1 MLFHTWTFF
10 IFFAVTI
17 AGFWALRPT
26 RFWLHW
32 ILLSSAVFYGWWH
45 PYYLLLV
52 FYSTALDYFIVGWM
66 ECGPRLAK
74 PGWRLAAS
82 VAVFVGSFAVGL
94 TAPEGWGGLAAAV
107 GFFAAVLAVGHWL
120 RSSRAWLVVSI
131 INNLSV
137 LVFFKYAG
145 FAIENLNG
153 VLARIGAGQLPSAES
168 LMPPGWE
175 YVLPVGISFYTFQS
189 MSYTIDFYRGAIAR
203 EPSFVRFAAF
213 VTFFPQLVAG
223 PIERA
228 KNLLPQFAKRQRV
241 TLADVSDGA
250 SLFLLGLFK
259 KVALANY
266 LGPYV
271 DRVYGDAA
279 TQGGAALALATFA
292 FAWQIYFDFS
302 GYTDMAR
309 GVARCM
315 GFRLMLNFRNPYLA
329 VSLADF
335 WSRWHISLSTWF
347 RDYVYIPL
355 GGSRVGSLRLWRNL
369 LITFVISGLWHGAA
383 WTFLIWGVLHG
394 LGLIANRALEQVAW
408 WRERCPRL
416 AKRLVVFAFVCF
428 AWVFFRAES
437 LGQAVEILQRI
448 FTIGWADPQ
457 MPLLLLLL
465 VVSVW
470 VYQFVHES
478 PLRGWLE
485 KPPVKVGLA
494 VVMILWM
501 LLFAPGGGEPFI
513 YFQF

>member
-66 ECGPRLAK
+66 ERGSRLAK

-189 MSYTIDFYRGAIAR
+189 MSYTIDFYRGCH
-203 EPSFVRFAAF
+203 
-213 VTFFPQLVAG
+213 
-223 PIERA
+223 RA
-228 KNLLPQFAKRQRV
+228 
-241 TLADVSDGA
+241 
-250 SLFLLGLFK
+250 
-259 KVALANY
+259 
-266 LGPYV
+266 
-271 DRVYGDAA
+271 
-279 TQGGAALALATFA
+279 
-292 FAWQIYFDFS
+292 
-302 GYTDMAR
+302 
-309 GVARCM
+309 
-315 GFRLMLNFRNPYLA
+315 
-329 VSLADF
+329 
-335 WSRWHISLSTWF
+335 
-347 RDYVYIPL
+347 
-355 GGSRVGSLRLWRNL
+355 
-369 LITFVISGLWHGAA
+369 
-383 WTFLIWGVLHG
+383 
-394 LGLIANRALEQVAW
+394 
-408 WRERCPRL
+408 
-416 AKRLVVFAFVCF
+416 
-428 AWVFFRAES
+428 RAE
-437 LGQAVEILQRI
+437 LR
-448 FTIGWADPQ
+448 
-457 MPLLLLLL
+457 
-465 VVSVW
+465 
-470 VYQFVHES
+470 
-478 PLRGWLE
+478 PLRGVCDVF
-485 KPPVKVGLA
+485 PA
-494 VVMILWM
+494 
-501 LLFAPGGGEPFI
+501 ARRRAD
-513 YFQF
+513 

>member
-66 ECGPRLAK
+66 ERGPRLAK
-74 PGWRLAAS
+74 PGWRFAAS

-107 GFFAAVLAVGHWL
+107 GFFVAVLAVGHWL

-213 VTFFPQLVAG
+213 VTFFPQFVAG

-228 KNLLPQFAKRQRV
+228 KNLLPQFEKRQRV

-271 DRVYGDAA
+271 DRVYVDAA

-309 GVARCM
+309 GIARCM

-355 GGSRVGSLRLWRNL
+355 GGSRVGSLRLCRNL

-383 WTFLIWGVLHG
+383 WTFLIWGALHG

-470 VYQFVHES
+470 VYQFVYES

-485 KPPVKVGLA
+485 KPVVKVGLA

>member
-66 ECGPRLAK
+66 ERGPRLAK

-107 GFFAAVLAVGHWL
+107 GFFVAVLAVGHWL

-203 EPSFVRFAAF
+203 EPSFVRFAAV

-383 WTFLIWGVLHG
+383 WTFLIWGALHG

>member
-1 MLFHTWTFF
+1 MLFHTWTFLL
-10 IFFAVTI
+10 FFAVTI

-32 ILLSSAVFYGWWH
+32 ILLASAVFYGWWH

-66 ECGPRLAK
+66 ERETRLAK
-74 PGWRLAAS
+74 PGWRMVAS
-82 VAVFVGSFAVGL
+82 FAVFVGSVLIGL
-94 TAPEGWGGLAAAV
+94 LVPAGWGGLAMAV
-107 GFFAAVLAVGHWL
+107 GFFAVVLAVGHWR
-120 RSSRAWLVVSI
+120 RSRRCWLVVSV

-137 LVFFKYAG
+137 LVFFKYAA
-145 FAIENLNG
+145 FAIENLNAL
-153 VLARIGAGQLPSAES
+153 LAQVGASLLPSAEA

-175 YVLPVGISFYTFQS
+175 YMLPVGISFYTFQS
-189 MSYTIDFYRGAIAR
+189 MSYTIDFYRGNIAR
-203 EPSFVRFAAF
+203 EPSFVRFATF

-228 KNLLPQFAKRQRV
+228 KTLLPQFSKRPRV
-241 TLADVSDGA
+241 TVADICDGV
-250 SLFLLGLFK
+250 SLFLVGLFK
-259 KVALANY
+259 KVSLANY
-266 LGPYV
+266 LGLYV
-271 DRVYGDAA
+271 DRIYSEAA

-292 FAWQIYFDFS
+292 FGWQIYFDFS

-347 RDYVYIPL
+347 RDYLYIPL
-355 GGSRVGSLRLWRNL
+355 GGNRVGSLKFCRNL
-369 LITFVISGLWHGAA
+369 LITFIVSGLWHGGA

-394 LGLIANRALEQVAW
+394 LGLIVNRALEQVGW
-408 WRERCPRL
+408 WRDGCPCL
-416 AKRLVVFAFVCF
+416 LKRLGVFVFVCF

-448 FTIGWADPQ
+448 FTMGWVDPQ

-470 VYQFVHES
+470 VYQFIYES
-478 PLRGWLE
+478 PLRAWLE
-485 KPPVKVGLA
+485 KMPIKVALTVA
-494 VVMILWM
+494 MILWL
-501 LLFAPGGGEPFI
+501 LLFAPGAGEPFI

>member
-10 IFFAVTI
+10 IFFIVTI

-32 ILLSSAVFYGWWH
+32 ILLASAVFYGWWH

-52 FYSTALDYFIVGWM
+52 FYSTALDYYIVAWM
-66 ECGPRLAK
+66 ERSPHLAK
-74 PGWRLAAS
+74 PGWRFAAS
-82 VAVFVGSFAVGL
+82 VALLIGAIAVGL
-94 TAPEGWGGLAAAV
+94 TAPAGCGGLAAAI
-107 GFFAAVLAVGHWL
+107 GFFAAVLAAGHWR
-120 RSSRAWLVVSI
+120 RSRRDWLVVSI

-145 FAIENLNG
+145 FAIENLNIL
-153 VLARIGAGQLPSAES
+153 LARLGAGQLPSAES

-189 MSYTIDFYRGAIAR
+189 MSYTIDFYRGIISR
-203 EPSFVRFAAF
+203 ERSFVRFAAF

-228 KNLLPQFAKRQRV
+228 KNLLPQFSKIPRV
-241 TLADVSDGA
+241 KLVDITDGA
-250 SLFLLGLFK
+250 SLFLVGLFK

-266 LGPYV
+266 LGLYV
-271 DRVYGDAA
+271 DRIYGDVGL
-279 TQGGAALALATFA
+279 QGGVALALATFA
-292 FAWQIYFDFS
+292 FGWQIYFDFS

-355 GGSRVGSLRLWRNL
+355 GGNRVDGLNLQRNL

-383 WTFLIWGVLHG
+383 WTFLIWGALHG
-394 LGLIANRALEQVAW
+394 LGLIANRRLEQAAW
-408 WRERCPRL
+408 WRDRFPPL
-416 AKRLVVFAFVCF
+416 AKRLVVFVFVCF

-437 LGQAVEILQRI
+437 LSQATAILQRI
-448 FTIGWADPQ
+448 FVTGWADPQ

-470 VYQFVHES
+470 VYQFVYES
-478 PLRGWLE
+478 ALRSWLE
-485 KPPVKVGLA
+485 KPSVKVVLA
-494 VVMILWM
+494 LAMILWM
-501 LLFAPGGGEPFI
+501 LLFAPGGTEPFI

>member
-120 RSSRAWLVVSI
+120 RNSRAWLVVSI

-383 WTFLIWGVLHG
+383 WTFLIWGALHG